1 MGTEPLLWERD
12 GSDWPHRQ
20 ASEFK
25 VAGGLRWHV
34 QRFACQGLPGAA
46 NPPVVLLIHGTGSAT
61 HTWRGLAPLLA
72 QHAEVLSMDLPGHGF
87 SALPPGAPPGQW
99 LSLNGMAQALG
110 ALLLLLERA
119 PTLVIGHS
127 AGAAIALRMCLDGR
141 IAPRSVIGI
150 NAALL
155 PLGGLAGQ
163 FFSPVAKLMAATPW
177 VPRLF
182 SWQARHPAVLQRLIQ
197 GTGSQL
203 DATGLALY
211 GRLVRNAGHAAGALG
226 MMANWDLQGL
236 AADLHRLRTPLSL
249 VVGSADRT
257 VSPAQ
262 AGRVMASLP
271 AAMQRRLHSLQG
283 LGHLAHEERPDLV
296 CALALAELLEPQ
308 G

>member
-25 VAGGLRWHV
+25 VAGGLRWHL
-34 QRFACQGLPGAA
+34 QRFACQGLPCAA

-61 HTWRGLAPLLA
+61 HTWRGLAPLLV

-110 ALLLLLERA
+110 ALLLLLQRA

-127 AGAAIALRMCLDGR
+127 AGAAIALRMCLDDR

-163 FFSPVAKLMAATPW
+163 FF
-177 VPRLF
+177 
-182 SWQARHPAVLQRLIQ
+182 
-197 GTGSQL
+197 
-203 DATGLALY
+203 
-211 GRLVRNAGHAAGALG
+211 
-226 MMANWDLQGL
+226 
-236 AADLHRLRTPLSL
+236 
-249 VVGSADRT
+249 
-257 VSPAQ
+257 
-262 AGRVMASLP
+262 
-271 AAMQRRLHSLQG
+271 RRW
-283 LGHLAHEERPDLV
+283 PN
-296 CALALAELLEPQ
+296 
-308 G
+308 